1 MSSAAD
7 VIGTLSVNSETSRLP
22 VKLNFTTNNSKSFH
36 GSKMML
42 ICLTLGFSFAS
53 TKLLY
58 GKSLFSRRFKSA
70 TFNVDVVTA

>member
-42 ICLTLGFSFAS
+42 ICLTHWVQLCKYQIVVWEVAIFAAVQ
-53 TKLLY
+53 KC
-58 GKSLFSRRFKSA
+58 
-70 TFNVDVVTA
+70 NIQC